1 LPSSKL
7 ALSTSIPKRRAPD
20 DSEAPALPVMRVRA
34 DSKRGA
40 VRISGKPL
48 SDAARLPTRRELIDR
63 FFFITSLRAMRLDPS
78 RGTAWLSFDVAEISV
93 PEALEALAAA
103 LRAPAPPRLALP
115 HGELLLTDSAEPL
128 EVRRG
133 ERGLTL
139 WKLEEV
145 DPGRF
150 RLSHPLLRR
159 RPIREKVLDALA
171 GLAGVTEQTAPLLR
185 PESVEVRCQ
194 PHRVT
199 AGILLGVLESALE
212 GYASIPLT
220 NSLPLRE
227 SLVTANLVLAP
238 ISDFLFPPLG
248 FANALL
254 VWALNI
260 DHLPEAVRGLRARRF
275 NLELLYL
282 CVGAF
287 TLLSFSFFASGIMYA
302 ALELWPQLVRRLRV
316 FGERQF
322 LARFRRRPQRVW
334 IERDGALLETALAEL
349 PAGEIVVMREGD
361 IVPGDGVVLEGVGEV
376 LESWI
381 TGAIGAVRKLPGDSL
396 FASTELCEGEIR
408 MRMDATGEGTA
419 AARLASWFGQAL
431 RQPSLKIK
439 AGRMADSMVLPALII
454 GLAALGRGGISM
466 AKAVMRPDYFT
477 GPAIAEELS
486 QLLTII
492 QAADAGFYIADE
504 SILDRLAES
513 DCWIF
518 DDSVPWK
525 SRTNGAESFA
535 AKLRSQGIGEVIF
548 LSSQSPS
555 DTARLAN
562 DLGFDVYHGNFS
574 PEAKKALIAQRQ
586 SLGQSIAYFGDSAGQ
601 AIVAEQANIGVSV
614 VDRRRLGA
622 PGSLA
627 ALLVPDLARCG
638 VLYSL
643 SRARSSS
650 VSSAFISSV
659 IPNVAA
665 MTGAIYLDFSVL
677 SSVILTNLGTLVS
690 YYRWRRTLQSAQ

>member
-1 LPSSKL
+1 
-7 ALSTSIPKRRAPD
+7 
-20 DSEAPALPVMRVRA
+20 MRVRA
-34 DSKRGA
+34 DLKRGV

-48 SDAARLPTRRELIDR
+48 AEAARLATRRELIDR
-63 FFFITSLRAMRLDPS
+63 FFNISSLRAMRLDAS

-115 HGELLLTDSAEPL
+115 HGELLLADSPGQPL
-128 EVRRG
+128 EVRRA

-139 WKLEEV
+139 WKLEEINA
-145 DPGRF
+145 GRF

-159 RPIREKVLDALA
+159 PPIRERVLDALA
-171 GLAGVTEQTAPLLR
+171 GLAGVTGQSTTLLR

-199 AGILLGVLESALE
+199 FGILLDVLESALAD
-212 GYASIPLT
+212 YASIPVT
-220 NSLPLRE
+220 NGLPLRE
-227 SLVTANLVLAP
+227 SLVTANLALAP

-248 FANALL
+248 FVNALL
-254 VWALNI
+254 VWTLNV

-282 CVGAF
+282 CIGAF
-287 TLLSFSFFASGIMYA
+287 TLLSFSFFGASVMYA
-302 ALELWPQLVRRLRV
+302 ALELWPKLVRKLRV

-361 IVPGDGVVLEGVGEV
+361 IVPGDGVVLEGSSGEV

-381 TGAIGAVRKLPGDSL
+381 SGAIDPVRKMPGDLL

-408 MRMDATGEGTA
+408 MRIDATGERTA

-439 AGRMADSMVLPALII
+439 SERMAESMVLPVLIF
-454 GLAALGRGGISM
+454 GVAALGRGGIPM
-466 AKAVMRPDYFT
+466 AKAVLRPDYFT

-486 QLLTII
+486 HLITII

-525 SRTNGAESFA
+525 HGTNGAESFA
-535 AKLRSQGIGEVIF
+535 AKLRSQGVGQVIF

-562 DLGFDVYHGNFS
+562 DLGFDVYSGGVS

-586 SLGQSIAYFGDSAGQ
+586 SLGQSIAYFGDSSSQ
-601 AIVAEQANIGVSV
+601 AIVAEQANIAVSV
-614 VDRRRLGA
+614 VDRRRLAA
-622 PGSLA
+622 PASPA
-627 ALLVPDLARCG
+627 ALLIPDLARCG
-638 VLYSL
+638 VLHSL

-650 VSSAFISSV
+650 VSSAFVSSF
-659 IPNVAA
+659 IPNFAA
-665 MTGAIYLDFSVL
+665 MTGAIYFDFSVL
-677 SSVILTNLGTLVS
+677 SSVVLTNLGTLVS
-690 YYRWRRTLQSAQ
+690 YYRWRRALQSAQ